1 MNVDEILE
9 KNNLERETAT
19 QYINAIT
26 HMNQTETA
34 KKVEVSR
41 QTINR
46 YKNAFAQMKPVER
59 SLIIASLTQEKL
71 LEQGLEK

>member
-9 KNNLERETAT
+9 KHNLERETAT
-19 QYINAIT
+19 RYIDAIT

-34 KKVEVSR
+34 KEVGVSR

-46 YKNAFAQMKPVER
+46 YKNAFSEMKPVER
-59 SLIIASLTQEKL
+59 SLITASLTQEKL
-71 LEQGLEK
+71 LEQGLTD